1 MRLLISLPAAAQEA
15 PRPGRAG
22 PRPQEPPPRVSLQ
35 TSMGQIVLELNRER
49 APLTVAN
56 FLRYVTE
63 GHFNNTVIYRVV
75 PRFVIQGGSVG
86 MNGNGKPV
94 HEPIPLEANNGLS
107 NLRGTITMARASD
120 PASATA
126 EFFINLVDNTGLDQ
140 DDGRYGQPDRL
151 RRVRPRRPGME
162 VVDLIT
168 TLPLGGGYGPFGA
181 NAPLIPVIIRSA
193 TILDRGTCSSGAS
206 ARPRSAAGGTARAA
220 VDVARKKRMAS
231 DTNRSPFVNSLFGL
245 TVDAAAGAV
254 HAVAVHG
261 VHAIAQGAAAN
272 RPTIRFIG

>member
-1 MRLLISLPAAAQEA
+1 MIGLLPLRTALAYAVLAVLLISVPAAAQEVA
-15 PRPGRAG
+15 PAAPPAA
-22 PRPQEPPPRVSLQ
+22 PQEPPPRVSLQ
-35 TSMGQIVLELNRER
+35 TSMGQIILELNRER

-63 GHFNNTVIYRVV
+63 KHFDNTVIYRVV

-107 NLRGTITMARASD
+107 NMRGTITMARSSD

-140 DDGRYGQPDRL
+140 MMGDTANQTGYAVFGRVAQ
-151 RRVRPRRPGME
+151 GME

-168 TLPLGGGYGPFGA
+168 TLPLGGGYGPFPA

-193 TILDRGTCSSGAS
+193 TILD
-206 ARPRSAAGGTARAA
+206 P
-220 VDVARKKRMAS
+220 
-231 DTNRSPFVNSLFGL
+231 
-245 TVDAAAGAV
+245 AAAPP
-254 HAVAVHG
+254 
-261 VHAIAQGAAAN
+261 AAPA
-272 RPTIRFIG
+272 PTQP

>member
-1 MRLLISLPAAAQEA
+1 MIGFLRLSHARAAFLPLVVGAAIALSASAFAQEVPPA
-15 PRPGRAG
+15 PAPEAA
-22 PRPQEPPPRVSLQ
+22 PAVPQDPPPRVSLQ

-86 MNGNGKPV
+86 SNGNGKPV

-107 NLRGTITMARASD
+107 NLRGTITMARSSE

-126 EFFINLVDNTGLDQ
+126 EFFINLVDNPGLNPDPNDTENRTG
-140 DDGRYGQPDRL
+140 YAVFGQ
-151 RRVRPRRPGME
+151 VVTGME
-162 VVDLIT
+162 TVDLIT
-168 TLPLGGGYGPFGA
+168 QLPLGGGYGPFPQ

-193 TILDRGTCSSGAS
+193 TIVDASGAPLPMP
-206 ARPRSAAGGTARAA
+206 APQAPPGQ
-220 VDVARKKRMAS
+220 
-231 DTNRSPFVNSLFGL
+231 P
-245 TVDAAAGAV
+245 
-254 HAVAVHG
+254 
-261 VHAIAQGAAAN
+261 
-272 RPTIRFIG
+272 

>member
-1 MRLLISLPAAAQEA
+1 MSGLLPVHAAKTALLAAVLAGLMFSGPAAAQEA
-15 PRPGRAG
+15 PPAPVPEAG
-22 PRPQEPPPRVSLQ
+22 PAAPQEPPPRVSLQ
-35 TSMGQIVLELNRER
+35 TSMGAIVLELNRER

-56 FLRYVTE
+56 FLRYVME

-107 NLRGTITMARASD
+107 NLRGTITMARAQD

-126 EFFINLVDNTGLDQ
+126 EFFINLVNNTGLDQ
-140 DDGRYGQPDRL
+140 MMGDTANQTGYAVFGR
-151 RRVRPRRPGME
+151 VESGMD

-193 TILDRGTCSSGAS
+193 TILDPS
-206 ARPRSAAGGTARAA
+206 TAPPPAPA
-220 VDVARKKRMAS
+220 TPPATPA
-231 DTNRSPFVNSLFGL
+231 P
-245 TVDAAAGAV
+245 
-254 HAVAVHG
+254 
-261 VHAIAQGAAAN
+261 
-272 RPTIRFIG
+272 

>member
-1 MRLLISLPAAAQEA
+1 MNGLLPLRAARNTLVCAVLAALVVTIPAAAQEA
-15 PRPGRAG
+15 VPAAPSDAA
-22 PRPQEPPPRVSLQ
+22 PSAPQEPPPRVSLQ
-35 TSMGQIVLELNRER
+35 TSMGQIILELDRER

-63 GHFNNTVIYRVV
+63 KHFDSTVIYRVV

-107 NLRGTITMARASD
+107 NLRGTITMARAND

-126 EFFINLVDNTGLDQ
+126 EFFINLVDNTGLDPMMGDTANQ
-140 DDGRYGQPDRL
+140 TGYAVFGRVAQ
-151 RRVRPRRPGME
+151 GMD

-168 TLPLGGGYGPFGA
+168 TLPLGGGYGPFPA

-193 TILDRGTCSSGAS
+193 TILD
-206 ARPRSAAGGTARAA
+206 SAAAPPAA
-220 VDVARKKRMAS
+220 PPPV
-231 DTNRSPFVNSLFGL
+231 
-245 TVDAAAGAV
+245 
-254 HAVAVHG
+254 
-261 VHAIAQGAAAN
+261 
-272 RPTIRFIG
+272 PTP